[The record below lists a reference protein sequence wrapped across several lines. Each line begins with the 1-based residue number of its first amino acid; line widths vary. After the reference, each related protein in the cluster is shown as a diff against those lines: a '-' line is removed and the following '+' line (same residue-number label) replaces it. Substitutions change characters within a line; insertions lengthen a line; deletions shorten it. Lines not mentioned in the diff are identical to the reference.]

1 MLPKKITSNKPR
13 AIVASCITLV
23 IGILFC
29 CSSAFGKGL
38 DWLLGGSLCFAGIMY
53 IVSSI
58 IERRS
63 LLTPSGIVG
72 AAACAFGIMF
82 ICERLSYVLTDFV
95 PYLVIAFGLVVFAE
109 AFFAK
114 FARFHGIV
122 IFIIA
127 LVIGAI
133 SLAFGI
139 CILLFSQLRQIA
151 PIVFGCILIIASL
164 YTLISILIAKKDAK
178 E

>member
-1 MLPKKITSNKPR
+1 MLPKKIASNKPR
-13 AIVASCITLV
+13 AIVVSCITLA

-29 CSSAFGKGL
+29 CASAFKGL

-63 LLTPSGIVG
+63 LLTPSGIIG
-72 AAACAFGIMF
+72 AGACAFGIMF
-82 ICERLSYVLTDFV
+82 IVERLSYILTDFV
-95 PYLVIAFGLVVFAE
+95 PYLVIMFGLVVFAE

-127 LVIGAI
+127 LVVGTL
-133 SLAFGI
+133 SLIFGVCLF
-139 CILLFSQLRQIA
+139 CIAKLREIA
-151 PIVFGCILIIASL
+151 PIFFGCILIIASL